1 MTEQYD
7 LIIRNGTVHD
17 GTGAEPYRADIAV
30 RDGCIASIGAVAG
43 AASEEIDADGLIVT
57 PGFIDL
63 HTHLDG
69 HVTWESVL
77 HPATGHGV
85 TTVVT
90 GNCGVGFAPCRPNDR
105 ETLIQLM
112 ETVEDISFA
121 DLSAGLPWNWE
132 SFPDFLEA
140 LSQRQFNM
148 DVATLIPHST
158 LRAYVMGDR
167 CVTDVATAEE
177 REQMASLVCDAIRA
191 GAIGVG
197 TSTLRDQKTSDGHH
211 IPSVLA
217 DEAEFQALAEGMA
230 RAGRG
235 VFQVAIEFN
244 QFPLAC
250 EELEMFARVGKASGR
265 PIMYSLKQTN
275 RTPDGWRALLEISD
289 RANAQGIAMHPQVLG
304 RPTGALMGLQTSLH
318 PFSRCPS
325 FKPFIHAPL
334 AEQVAAMRTPE
345 LRAKLLS
352 EAEDAQLRLPER
364 VRGFGLVFPFYDVPN
379 YEPTQANSVDALA
392 AAKGIPAMDYAYDLL
407 LEEDGRRILLLA
419 GGNFAEYSLEP
430 ALEMMRN
437 PHSVPGLGDAGAHSG
452 IICDASISTYMLSYW
467 TRDRT
472 LGDRLELPAVIK
484 WMTQDCANLLGLA
497 DRGHLSPG
505 MRADINVI
513 DYDRINLRI
522 PRATHDL
529 PAGGLR
535 LVQDAVGFV
544 ATIVNG
550 QVVHRHD
557 QVTQALPGRILR
569 PAAQRPALSGDLS

>member
-1 MTEQYD
+1 MTEQFD
-7 LIIRNGTVHD
+7 IIIRNGAVFD
-17 GTGAEPYRADIAV
+17 GTGTEPFCSDIAI
-30 RDGCIASIGAVAG
+30 RDGLIVAIGAVEGIG
-43 AASEEIDADGLIVT
+43 AEEIDAKGKIVT

-69 HVTWESVL
+69 HITWESVL

-85 TTVVT
+85 TTAVT
-90 GNCGVGFAPCRPNDR
+90 GNCGVGFAPCRPDDR
-105 ETLIQLM
+105 DNLIKLM

-132 SFPDFLEA
+132 SFPDYLDA
-140 LSQRQFNM
+140 LSKRAFNM
-148 DVATLIPHST
+148 DIATLIPHST
-158 LRAYVMGDR
+158 LRAFVMGNR
-167 CVTDVATAEE
+167 CLTDKASAEE
-177 REQMASLVCDAIRA
+177 REQMASIVCEAIRA

-217 DEAEFQALAEGMA
+217 DEEEFQALADGMA
-230 RAGRG
+230 RAGAG

-275 RTPDGWRALLEISD
+275 RTPDGWRYLLAISD
-289 RANAQGIAMHPQVLG
+289 RANAEGTAMHPQVLG

-325 FKPFIHAPL
+325 FKPYLDLPI
-334 AEQVAAMRTPE
+334 AEQVAAMRTSE
-345 LRAKLLS
+345 LRAQLLS
-352 EAEDAQLRLPER
+352 EAEQAQLRLPER
-364 VRGFGLVFPFYDVPN
+364 VRGFSLVFPFFDPPN
-379 YEPTQANSVDALA
+379 YEPTQAQSVDALA
-392 AAKGIPAMDYAYDLL
+392 AAKGMPAMEYAYDLL
-407 LEEDGRRILLLA
+407 LEEEGHRILLLA

-472 LGDRLELPAVIK
+472 LGDKLALPGVIK
-484 WMTQDCANLLGLA
+484 WMTQDCANVLGLT
-497 DRGHLSPG
+497 DRGQISVG

-522 PRATHDL
+522 PHAKHDL

-535 LVQDAVGFV
+535 LVQNAVGFV

-550 QVVHRHD
+550 QIVHRD
-557 QVTQALPGRILR
+557 DEVTNVLSGRII
-569 PAAQRPALSGDLS
+569 RPALKQANMSGAL

>member
-1 MTEQYD
+1 MTEQFD
-7 LIIRNGTVHD
+7 IIIRNGAVFD
-17 GTGAEPYRADIAV
+17 GTGAEPFYGDIAI
-30 RDGCIASIGAVAG
+30 RDGAIVAIGTVEGIGA
-43 AASEEIDADGLIVT
+43 EEIDAKGKIVT

-69 HVTWESVL
+69 HITWESVL

-85 TTVVT
+85 TTAVT
-90 GNCGVGFAPCRPNDR
+90 GNCGVGFAPCRPEDR
-105 ETLIQLM
+105 DSLIKLM

-121 DLSAGLPWNWE
+121 DLSAGLPWDWE
-132 SFPDFLEA
+132 SFPDYLDA
-140 LSQRQFNM
+140 LSKRKFNM
-148 DVATLIPHST
+148 DIATLIPHST
-158 LRAYVMGDR
+158 LRAFVMGDR
-167 CVTDVATAEE
+167 CLTDNASAEE
-177 REQMASLVCDAIRA
+177 REQMASMVCEAIRA

-217 DEAEFQALAEGMA
+217 DEDEFQALADGMA
-230 RAGRG
+230 RAGAG

-275 RTPDGWRALLEISD
+275 RTPDGWRALMAISD
-289 RANAQGIAMHPQVLG
+289 RANAEGTAMHPQVLG

-325 FKPFIHAPL
+325 FEPYSGLPIAD
-334 AEQVAAMRTPE
+334 QVAAMRTPE
-345 LRAKLLS
+345 LRAQLLS
-352 EAEDAQLRLPER
+352 EAEQAQLRLPER
-364 VRGFGLVFPFYDVPN
+364 VRGFSLVFPFFDPPN
-379 YEPTQANSVDALA
+379 YEPTQAQSVDALA
-392 AAKGIPAMDYAYDLL
+392 AAKGMPAMEYAYDLL
-407 LEEDGRRILLLA
+407 LEEEGHRILLLA

-472 LGDRLELPAVIK
+472 LGDKLALPGVIK
-484 WMTQDCANLLGLA
+484 WMTQDCANVLGLT
-497 DRGHLSPG
+497 DRGQISVG

-522 PRATHDL
+522 PHATHDL

-535 LVQDAVGFV
+535 LVQNAVGFV

-550 QVVHRHD
+550 QIVHRD
-557 QVTQALPGRILR
+557 DEVTNVLSGRII
-569 PAAQRPALSGDLS
+569 RPALKQANMSGAL

>member
-1 MTEQYD
+1 MNDQYD
-7 LIIRNGTVHD
+7 IIIRNGTVHD
-17 GTGAEPYRADIAV
+17 GSGGEPYMADIAV
-30 RDGCIASIGAVAG
+30 RSGTIVAIGRIDG
-43 AASEEIDADGLIVT
+43 AAEEEIDASGLIVT

-69 HVTWESVL
+69 HATWESNL
-77 HPATGHGV
+77 NPATGHGV

-90 GNCGVGFAPCRPNDR
+90 GNCGVGFAPCRPQDR
-105 ETLIQLM
+105 EMLIQLM

-132 SFPDFLEA
+132 SFPDYLDA
-140 LSQRQFNM
+140 LSERQFNM

-167 CVTDVATAEE
+167 CLTDAATADE
-177 REQMASLVCDAIRA
+177 REQMAMLVCDAIRA
-191 GAIGVG
+191 GAVGVG
-197 TSTLRDQKTSDGHH
+197 TSTLRDQKTSDGRN

-217 DEAEFQALAEGMA
+217 DEDEFHALADGMA
-230 RAGRG
+230 RAGGG
-235 VFQVAIEFN
+235 VFQVAVEFN

-275 RTPDGWRALLEISD
+275 RTPDGWRSLLEISD
-289 RANAQGIAMHPQVLG
+289 RANSEGVSMHPQVLG

-325 FKPFIHAPL
+325 FKPYADHSL
-334 AEQVAAMRTPE
+334 AEKVAAMRTPE
-345 LRAKLLS
+345 LRAKLLE
-352 EAEDAQLRLPER
+352 EAEEAQLRLPER
-364 VRGFGLVFPFYDVPN
+364 VRGFSLVFPLSDPPN
-379 YEPTQANSVDALA
+379 YEPTQADSLDALA
-392 AAKGIPAMDYAYDLL
+392 AKHGMPAMEYAYDLL
-407 LEEDGRRILLLA
+407 LEEEGRRMLLLA

-437 PHSVPGLGDAGAHSG
+437 PYSVPGLGDAGAHSG
-452 IICDASISTYMLSYW
+452 IICDSSISTYMLSYW

-472 LGDRLELPAVIK
+472 LGDRLPLSSVIK
-484 WMTQDCANLLGLA
+484 WMTQDCATLLGLT
-497 DRGHLSPG
+497 DRGRLAPG
-505 MRADINVI
+505 LRADINVI
-513 DYDRINLRI
+513 DYDRVNLHI

-535 LVQDAVGFV
+535 LVQDAVGYV
-544 ATIVNG
+544 ATLVNG
-550 QVVHRHD
+550 QTVHRND
-557 QVTQALPGRILR
+557 QITNVFSGRLLR
-569 PAAQRPALSGDLS
+569 NAPVQPQQSGGF